1 MIIIKN
7 ILKVCFVIIGT
18 IIGAGFASG
27 KEIYTFFCVYG
38 FNGFIG
44 ILISNA
50 IIGLVIYST
59 FSVVLDKN
67 INSYSNF
74 LDYSVGSK
82 KILNYTINNIMNIFL
97 FISFIV
103 MVSGFGAYFSQEFN
117 ISAILGSSIIAVLAF
132 ITFFK
137 DIDGIVKINTLLIPI
152 LIFLV
157 VLLGLKD
164 NLFSF
169 KFNSLP
175 SLSGANWLIK
185 SILYASYNSIVLIPI
200 IINLKDLVTNKSQ
213 IKYIIIFTLLVM
225 IVLSCIIFII
235 LQINLSEIQN
245 IDIPVIFI
253 ANKFGKL
260 FKYLY
265 GLVVLIAI
273 FTTAISE
280 GYSLLENIAKS
291 KKSYFI
297 ISVIICVVAVGFSNI
312 GFSKLLDSLYPFL
325 GYLGLIQ
332 IAICF
337 YNFIRD

>member
-50 IIGLVIYST
+50 LIGLVIYST

-67 INSYSNF
+67 INSYSDF

-132 ITFFK
+132 VTFFK

-175 SLSGANWLIK
+175 SLNGANWLIK

-245 IDIPVIFI
+245 IDIPVVFI